1 MNIARRLLLKAIP
14 IMASPAA
21 LAAPHTLDSFWKDFD
36 QLPVRTNGGNSYR
49 AILDGTTSSG
59 DHIEVHET
67 TLAGGASPHPPHRHS
82 HEELFLMVRGSLAVT
97 IDGKTM
103 VIGPGAAAFVSS
115 NQLHGA
121 HNPGSEEAQ
130 YFVVATS
137 VS

>member
-1 MNIARRLLLKAIP
+1 
-14 IMASPAA
+14 
-21 LAAPHTLDSFWKDFD
+21 
-36 QLPVRTNGGNSYR
+36 
-49 AILDGTTSSG
+49 
-59 DHIEVHET
+59 
-67 TLAGGASPHPPHRHS
+67 
-82 HEELFLMVRGSLAVT
+82 MVRGSLAVT

-103 VIGPGAAAFVSS
+103 VIGPGAAAFVGS